1 MHAIP
6 RSTFLT
12 GALTA
17 VAALGLGTSAASAHG
32 TAGSS
37 GAPSTTYTWGTA
49 YTFAN
54 TERYVYL
61 REARTGYVLIFQR
74 SRSDSYCLYRRTCW
88 IPCGAVPATIPE
100 PEDNAEPLF
109 AP

>member
-32 TAGSS
+32 TAG
-37 GAPSTTYTWGTA
+37 
-49 YTFAN
+49 
-54 TERYVYL
+54 
-61 REARTGYVLIFQR
+61 
-74 SRSDSYCLYRRTCW
+74 
-88 IPCGAVPATIPE
+88 
-100 PEDNAEPLF
+100 
-109 AP
+109 

>member
-1 MHAIP
+1 M
-6 RSTFLT
+6 
-12 GALTA
+12 
-17 VAALGLGTSAASAHG
+17 
-32 TAGSS
+32 
-37 GAPSTTYTWGTA
+37 
-49 YTFAN
+49 
-54 TERYVYL
+54 YL

-74 SRSDSYCLYRRTCW
+74 SRSGSYCLYRRTCW